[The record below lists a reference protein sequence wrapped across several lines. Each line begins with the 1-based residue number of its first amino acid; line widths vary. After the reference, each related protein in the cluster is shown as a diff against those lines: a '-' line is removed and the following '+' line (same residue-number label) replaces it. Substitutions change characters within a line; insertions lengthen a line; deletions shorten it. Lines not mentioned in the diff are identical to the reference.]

1 MPSDVT
7 ATGTNQE
14 DKGVAPDA
22 VDKTPALY
30 LRKPIIHLTSDNNEA
45 DTNSDYNGPNVDM
58 FDVYVWEDFLT
69 DGEILSLVNEEPLK
83 TVLNRKFT
91 GEELESF
98 TWGAPIAGGNIN
110 EQCFERIWAGI
121 TQALNLIQYVCRRE
135 AHGTPT
141 PSYIVIGDGNCARKR
156 DHEAVGTER
165 KKPDLAGYLF
175 VPGSRQHSG
184 DGPSKV
190 HNRIPGDAKL
200 FRKIRRSMLPPNG
213 CDFLNQRS
221 AQAEAQ
227 KVINQIHHYMDMHG
241 ARYGYVVND
250 QELIFFRRRGTGWG
264 HMEISDAI
272 RHDVTADLEGGVFN
286 SKYVLFY
293 YHYVV
298 ANDDSQ
304 WQLKSCFPNIQ
315 KRAGPQRAAKGSIS
329 SRKVISRTT
338 AYSKNV
344 VTAG

>member
-7 ATGTNQE
+7 ANGANQE
-14 DKGVAPDA
+14 DKRIAPHA
-22 VDKTPALY
+22 VIKTPDSY
-30 LRKPIIHLTSDNNEA
+30 LRKPITHLAADNDEA
-45 DTNSDYNGPNVDM
+45 DTNSDYSGPYVDM
-58 FDVYVWEDFLT
+58 FDVNVWEDFMT
-69 DGEILSLVNEEPLK
+69 DGAILSLVNEEPLK
-83 TVLNRKFT
+83 TVLNRNYT
-91 GEELESF
+91 SEQLESF
-98 TWGAPIAGGNIN
+98 TWGIPIAGGNIN

-121 TQALNLIQYVCRRE
+121 TQGLNLIQYVCAVE
-135 AHGTPT
+135 AQGTDT

-156 DHEAVGTER
+156 DPEAVGTER

-213 CDFLNQRS
+213 LDFLNEKR
-221 AQAEAQ
+221 AQTEAQ
-227 KVINQIHHYMDMHG
+227 KVINQIHDYMDMHG

-264 HMEISDAI
+264 HMDISDAI
-272 RHDVTADLEGGVFN
+272 RHDATADLECGVFN

-293 YHYVV
+293 YHYVI

-304 WQLKSCFPNIQ
+304 WQLKSCFPTID
-315 KRAGPQRAAKGSIS
+315 KTASPSRSAKVSGKDIS
-329 SRKVISRTT
+329 RKTPYSRKVV
-338 AYSKNV
+338 A
-344 VTAG
+344 